1 MPKKTVKKTKE
12 KKTSGFADYFV
23 AERLNIGDF
32 NQNSLTRLVK
42 IIISRVGEASV
53 NAQAFVHLPKEM
65 IDVLNDKLKLAK
77 KPLANNL
84 YACNRNQRYKGRVV
98 FKSTGLLPQR
108 HPLFSE
114 LLVILVGESICALV
128 SAWRDSG
135 DNNMKVGQPNWKVA
149 ISFVPNEVLSGI
161 KKITSFLRRRSST
174 NQTTLLWLDNAIIRI
189 QECALNGDTNS
200 TWGKHLPDFILDI
213 ERKRLER
220 EIELKWFQLISR
232 VQDAVGWE
240 LDTGKLFAAI
250 SQVLK
255 NTLGF
260 HYLEVQI
267 LEERGKKFDIT
278 AVHHRNDTA
287 FGGKLLTVILRSDVK
302 VKILNSRKPLLIS
315 SSDAEDTLMNPR
327 LMKYMNI
334 ESGIIIPLVHNK
346 RVNGL
351 LKLFSHNKNHFS
363 REDLAGMETIG
374 SILARSIENVKLHS
388 MMKRMATVDGL
399 TNLYNRRFFNEQI
412 IREFKRSQRYNSNL
426 TLIMIDIDHFKNYND
441 LLGHLRGDQV
451 LITVSQLLKKCVR
464 EVDIVTRYG
473 GEEFAII
480 LPEANLDHGMLVA
493 EKIRSEVEA
502 HPFKY
507 ENRQPGG
514 RLTLSLGVAS
524 NTADVDTINELIN
537 RADVALYRAKK
548 TGRNRCE
555 AYKSS
560 L

>member
-23 AERLNIGDF
+23 AESLKIGDF
-32 NQNSLTRLVK
+32 NQNSLTRLVE

-53 NAQAFVHLPKEM
+53 NAQAFVHLPKDM
-65 IDVLNDKLKLAK
+65 IDELNDKLKLSK
-77 KPLANNL
+77 KPRANNL
-84 YACNRNQRYKGRVV
+84 YTCNRSPRSKGKVV
-98 FKSTGLLPQR
+98 FKPVGLLPQR
-108 HPLFSE
+108 HPLLSE
-114 LLVILVGESICALV
+114 LLVILAGESICAMI
-128 SAWRDSG
+128 SAWRDSA
-135 DNNMKVGQPNWKVA
+135 DSNMKVGQPNWKVA
-149 ISFVPNEVLSGI
+149 ISFVPEGVLSSI
-161 KKITSFLRRRSST
+161 KSINSFLKHRSSKNT
-174 NQTTLLWLDNAIIRI
+174 SVQLWLDNAKVRI

-220 EIELKWFQLISR
+220 ENELKWFQLISR
-232 VQDAVGWE
+232 IQDAVGWE

-267 LEERGKKFDIT
+267 LEARGKKFDVT

-287 FGGKLLTVILRSDVK
+287 FGGKLLTVILRSEVQR
-302 VKILNSRKPLLIS
+302 KILNSRRPMLIGS
-315 SSDAEDTLMNPR
+315 ADAEDTLMNPR
-327 LMKYMNI
+327 LMKYMTI
-334 ESGIIIPLVHNK
+334 ESGIIIPLVYHK

-351 LKLFSHNKNHFS
+351 LKLFSRNKNHFS

-374 SILARSIENVKLHS
+374 RILARSIENVKLHS

-399 TNLYNRRFFNEQI
+399 TNLYNRRFFNEQMV
-412 IREFKRSQRYNSNL
+412 REFKRSQRYSSNL

-441 LLGHLRGDQV
+441 LLGHLRGDQI

-502 HPFKY
+502 YSFKY

-524 NTADVDTINELIN
+524 NSAGVDTINELIN

-560 L
+560 